1 MPKKIVDV
9 IIILCKDTVA
19 QAITPDGET
28 TFFKITASVLQGYT
42 LAPYLFI
49 VALDYAL
56 REATKDT
63 STDFMLEKRQGS
75 RKPAV
80 CIIYADFADDLA
92 LILNYMKQAQLF
104 LSRLDMAAEIIG
116 LHANSQKRGI
126 CYSTKMRQI

>member
-1 MPKKIVDV
+1 M
-9 IIILCKDTVA
+9 A

-28 TFFKITASVLQGYT
+28 TFFQITAGVLQGYT